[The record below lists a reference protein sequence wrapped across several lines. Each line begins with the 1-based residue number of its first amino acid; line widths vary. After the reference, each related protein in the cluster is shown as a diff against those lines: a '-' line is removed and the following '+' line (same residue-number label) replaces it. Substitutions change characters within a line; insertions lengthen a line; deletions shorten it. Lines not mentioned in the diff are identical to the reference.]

1 MRSLCWLK
9 TLIGRHRGNGLNF
22 VPASGHCIFPAPLP
36 GVMPHLMFSIIILW
50 QAWTARRM
58 SSSSV
63 SCTNAWSHCSGS
75 SMPIALKRINTHD
88 HPYLPV
94 LSPLMVEEQVRAALS
109 EDLGRAGDITSQ
121 ATIAP
126 EMIAEAE
133 LNAREDGIVAGL
145 DLARAAFRLM
155 DPAIR
160 FDAFVKDGDRLPPG
174 TVIARVSGPA
184 RAVLSAERVALNF
197 LMHLCG
203 VATHTARFA
212 GEIAHTPAKVC
223 CTRKTIP
230 GLRALEKYAV
240 RMGGG
245 SSHRYGLDDA
255 ILIKDNHIAVA
266 GGVAGAIRAA
276 RAFAGHLV
284 KVEVEVTTLE
294 ELEEAL
300 EAQPDVVLLDNMGP
314 ELLRRAVEINR
325 DCAGLADAAYAADP
339 RRVKLEASGNVNLK
353 TIRAIAETG
362 VDYISTSKI
371 TMAAPTLDIGL
382 DVVVR

>member
-1 MRSLCWLK
+1 M
-9 TLIGRHRGNGLNF
+9 TTPN
-22 VPASGHCIFPAPLP
+22 
-36 GVMPHLMFSIIILW
+36 
-50 QAWTARRM
+50 
-58 SSSSV
+58 
-63 SCTNAWSHCSGS
+63 
-75 SMPIALKRINTHD
+75 
-88 HPYLPV
+88 LPV
-94 LSPLMVEEQVRAALS
+94 LSPLLIEEQVRAALI
-109 EDLGRAGDITSQ
+109 EDLGRAGDITTQ

-126 EMIAEAE
+126 GMTATAE
-133 LNAREDGIVAGL
+133 LNVRESGVIAGME
-145 DLARAAFRLM
+145 LAAAAFRLM
-155 DPAIR
+155 DPSVR
-160 FDAFVKDGDRLPPG
+160 FEALVRDGDRVAPG
-174 TVIARVSGPA
+174 AVLARVSGPA

-197 LMHLCG
+197 LMHLSG
-203 VATHTARFA
+203 IATYTAAFA
-212 GEIAHTPAKVC
+212 DQIAHTSAKVC

-255 ILIKDNHIAVA
+255 ILIKDNHIAVS
-266 GGVAGAIRAA
+266 GGIAGAIRAA

-300 EAQPDVVLLDNMGP
+300 EAAPDVILLDNMVP
-314 ELLRRAVEINR
+314 ELLRRAVEINC
-325 DCAGLADAAYAADP
+325 DCAGLTDDDYVGDP